1 MSTAE
6 APNRLPESSL
16 RILRVYSYYR
26 FVLSALLLAMFAGG
40 ISRDIFGS
48 SDPRLFF
55 HTAIAYCLLS
65 AFSLIRVWWGSQT
78 ARTEQV
84 FATIVID
91 LLFISLLTYS
101 SGGTSSG
108 LGYLFFITVITASLF
123 IQGQIHYALAAL
135 ASIFLLTSELLISP
149 IDQRNVFSAG
159 AIGALLFLV
168 SGIFQNVS
176 LRLQLSERAALEQA
190 AHARYLEQLTHRIV
204 ARLYTGIV
212 VVNKH
217 NEVEIINQSAKLLLN
232 CENDLTELPFSLDQL
247 PDLQEHLKQWQ
258 EKPQNTAQII
268 QFHNN
273 PQELRIGFVQ
283 QGEDTLIFIDDNRQI
298 HNQAQ
303 QLKLA
308 SLGRLTASIAHEIRN
323 PLGALSHANQLLQE
337 SPEIHEADKR
347 LTEII
352 DNHCMRVNG
361 IIESVLHMSRRRAA
375 KTEAVEL
382 NQWCSEF
389 CKRYSSENGAYIR
402 THSLANNLNSACDP
416 HQMDQVLSNLVD
428 NGVRYSEEFSSDAKV
443 ELILDREKDTQRPII
458 DIVDSGPGISEKELG
473 KIFEPFYTTHHA
485 GSGLGLYLVK
495 ELCEAN
501 QVSIFIKESRPGHN
515 CFRLRFP
522 DPEALLQ

>member
-1 MSTAE
+1 MATAAGSTQ
-6 APNRLPESSL
+6 LPESSL

-26 FVLSALLLAMFAGG
+26 FALSALLLTMFSSGF
-40 ISRDIFGS
+40 SRDIFGS
-48 SDPRLFF
+48 YEPNLFF
-55 HTAIAYCLLS
+55 YTAAAYCLLS
-65 AFSLIRVWWGSQT
+65 SFSLLRFWLQAPS

-84 FATIVID
+84 FATTVVD
-91 LLFISLLTYS
+91 LIFISLLCYS

-108 LGYLFFITVITASLF
+108 LGYLFFISVITASLF
-123 IQGQIHYALAAL
+123 IQGQIHYALAAI
-135 ASIFLLTSELLISP
+135 ASIFLLTGELLITP
-149 IDQRNVFSAG
+149 VDPRNVFSAG

-168 SGIFQNVS
+168 SGVFQNVS
-176 LRLQLSERAALEQA
+176 RRLHLSEAAALKQA
-190 AHARYLEQLTHRIV
+190 EHARYLEQLTHRIV

-212 VVNKH
+212 VVNQHKQ
-217 NEVEIINQSAKLLLN
+217 VEIINESARHLLN
-232 CENDLTELPFSLDQL
+232 IEEQLPKLPFSMQVL
-247 PDLQEHLKQWQ
+247 PELQELLLKWL
-258 EKPQNTAQII
+258 EKPQPSAQIT
-268 QFHNN
+268 QLANN

-283 QGEDTLIFIDDNRQI
+283 QGDDTLIFIDDNRQI

-337 SPEIHEADKR
+337 STEIHDADKR

-352 DNHCMRVNG
+352 DNHCSRVNG
-361 IIESVLHMSRRRAA
+361 IIESVLQLSRRQTANISS
-375 KTEAVEL
+375 VEL
-382 NQWCSEF
+382 NHWCSEF
-389 CKRYSSENGAYIR
+389 CKRYSSEKGAFIGS
-402 THSLANNLNSACDP
+402 HSLAENLNSAFDQ
-416 HQMDQVLSNLVD
+416 HQMSQVLSNLVD
-428 NGVRYSEEFSSDAKV
+428 NGVRYSEEHSGNAKI
-443 ELILDREKDTQRPII
+443 ELVLDLDKETGRPII
-458 DIVDSGPGISEKELG
+458 DIIDSGPGIPEHERS

-501 QVSIFIKESRPGHN
+501 QVSIIIKESRPGYN